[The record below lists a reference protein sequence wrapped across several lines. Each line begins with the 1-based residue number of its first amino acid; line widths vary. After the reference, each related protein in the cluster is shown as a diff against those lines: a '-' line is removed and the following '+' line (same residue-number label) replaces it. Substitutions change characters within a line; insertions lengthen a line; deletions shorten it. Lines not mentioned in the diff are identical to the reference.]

1 MSWKKKLGIILPLV
15 CVVAAVALYFFMP
28 KEPAAPKII
37 EPPFDNLY
45 WGMTVD
51 EARQVLKDAGI
62 EKVAQAGTSDFLYKS
77 EIWTLTA
84 EQAELLGYEPFEEA
98 GLSTKKF
105 WPVHIGFTSP
115 SGNKSGVMRLVTVSV
130 VTEVDASK
138 AATLTDKME
147 NVRKEI
153 SKVYGEPYNERQ
165 TAWTIGTSD
174 PLVSQDPWLVMMSSK
189 AVGANETLLRYY
201 GHLYV
206 MKLYDDKYAMMIE
219 ASGYM

>member
-1 MSWKKKLGIILPLV
+1 MSLKKKIIIAATTL
-15 CVVAAVALYFFMP
+15 CTVAAVALCLFLYKKP
-28 KEPAAPKII
+28 TAPKII
-37 EPPFDNLY
+37 EPPFDNFY

-115 SGNKSGVMRLVTVSV
+115 SGNKSGVMRLVTVSI

-153 SKVYGEPYNERQ
+153 SKVYGEPYGERQ

-174 PLVSQDPWLVMMSSK
+174 PLVSQDPWLAMMGK
-189 AVGANETLLRYY
+189 EVGANETLLRYH

-206 MKLYDDKYAMMIE
+206 MKLYDEKYGMIIE

>member
-1 MSWKKKLGIILPLV
+1 MSLKKKIIIAATTL
-15 CVVAAVALYFFMP
+15 CTVAAVALCLFLYKKP
-28 KEPAAPKII
+28 TAPKII
-37 EPPFDNLY
+37 EPPFDNFY

-62 EKVAQAGTSDFLYKS
+62 ENVAQAGTSDFLYKS

-115 SGNKSGVMRLVTVSV
+115 SGNKSGVMRLVTVSI

-138 AATLTDKME
+138 AVTSTDRRE

-153 SKVYGEPYNERQ
+153 SKVYGEPYDEYQVNW
-165 TAWTIGTSD
+165 AIGTSN
-174 PLVSQDPWLVMMSSK
+174 PLVSQDPWLAMMGK
-189 AVGANETLLRYY
+189 EVGANETLLRYH

-206 MKLYDDKYAMMIE
+206 MKLYDERYGGIIE
-219 ASGYM
+219 AKGYM